1 MSGHA
6 LEASRVLMGDS
17 LGFHII
23 LVLFGLTLPI
33 LVSFFELMAIRRK
46 DDELMKLAHKW
57 SKVMAVLVI
66 SGVISGTIIAFQ
78 MTLVWP
84 GILKFGGEVI
94 GLPFMFETYAFLIE
108 AVFLGL
114 YMATWNNKRV
124 KPMLHWFFGLFI
136 WLGATMS
143 AYAITSV
150 NAWMNLPSGFDFI
163 NGKIQNVDV
172 VKAMF
177 SGTALIEF
185 FHSMPGYYLAASLAI
200 ASLYFIKVA
209 RKPPAQRTSDASRMD
224 WFVLRV
230 LMTFAAISFVA
241 VAITGDLTGKY
252 LAKHDPV
259 KLATIEAVQTTGD
272 HSPFIFGGINHVGG
286 RVTGPYIKVPDALS
300 ILAGGSGKTIV
311 SGLEHTPASLQP
323 PAYIHSLFDIKL
335 VAIGAMATLIG
346 VYFLASMRLKGLL
359 KNKSL
364 LILAAIAGFLGIVV
378 VELGWMIT
386 EIGRQPWAVRGYV
399 TTAQALTTS
408 HTVSVYA
415 YFFPCSF
422 VILFLFTILAVRKIV
437 RSDGADVGSYS

>member
-1 MSGHA
+1 MSGNA

-23 LVLFGLTLPI
+23 LVMFGLTLPI

-46 DDELMKLAHKW
+46 DENLRNLAHQW
-57 SKVMAVLVI
+57 SKIMTVLAI

-108 AVFLGL
+108 AVFLAL

-124 KPMLHWFFGLFI
+124 PAMLHWVFGLFV
-136 WLGATMS
+136 WLGATMT

-150 NAWMNLPSGFDFI
+150 NAWMNMPTGFDFI

-172 VKAMF
+172 VRAMF
-177 SGTALIEF
+177 SQTALIEF
-185 FHSMPGYYLAASLAI
+185 AHSMPGYYLAASLAI
-200 ASLYFIKVA
+200 ASLYFIKIL
-209 RKPPAQRTSDASRMD
+209 RKPKYERTGNSSKMD
-224 WFVLRV
+224 WYIIKV
-230 LMTFAAISFVA
+230 LMVLAALSFVA

-252 LAKHDPV
+252 LAKHEPI
-259 KLATIEAVQTTGD
+259 KLATIEAVQKTTD
-272 HSPFIFGGINHVGG
+272 HAPLILGGSNHVGG
-286 RVTGPYIKVPDALS
+286 KLTGPYIKVPDALS
-300 ILAGGSGKTIV
+300 ILAGGSNKTV
-311 SGLEHTPASLQP
+311 VKGLENVPASLQP
-323 PAYIHSLFDIKL
+323 PAYIHSLFDIKML
-335 VAIGAMATLIG
+335 AVGAIATLIVG
-346 VYFLASMRLKGLL
+346 YFVTQRFWKGLRA
-359 KNKSL
+359 NKIVL
-364 LILAAIAGFLGIVV
+364 LLAAVAGFLGIIV

-408 HTVSVYA
+408 HTVGSYA
-415 YFFPCSF
+415 YIFPLSF
-422 VILFLFTILAVRKIV
+422 VVLFYFTFLALRRVV
-437 RSDGADVGSYS
+437 RSGADGEGYLK